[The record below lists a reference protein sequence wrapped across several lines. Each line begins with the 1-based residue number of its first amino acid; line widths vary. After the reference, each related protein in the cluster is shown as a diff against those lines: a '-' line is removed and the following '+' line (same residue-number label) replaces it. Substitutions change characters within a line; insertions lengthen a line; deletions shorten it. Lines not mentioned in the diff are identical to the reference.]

1 VATVHREAKDLQRV
15 EQERADV
22 LEKVNIANRAHIARQ
37 ELRAKFQ
44 NVLNARTPKL
54 PVVSAMDAVGA
65 GSEVLL
71 EPSVVKQS
79 WPILRHFCEQVRK
92 LGKDAKVL
100 PLLKV
105 VAGVRSPSNV
115 LITLTLNGN
124 ERDGSF
130 DVMSRR
136 DGVDSHLGDDLI
148 FDASFDGLIA
158 AFFLRAA
165 LPSYLA
171 WGHGRYDRDQ
181 QFVFTQ
187 EQALSILEAD
197 HVSPGSL
204 ELQAINIPPGLRFVR
219 DADGTLTMQCLT
231 YHPGNGFYDYA
242 VSLTDGHASVVR
254 RVTLFQWGQG
264 VYY

>member
-136 DGVDSHLGDDLI
+136 DGVDSHL
-148 FDASFDGLIA
+148 
-158 AFFLRAA
+158 A